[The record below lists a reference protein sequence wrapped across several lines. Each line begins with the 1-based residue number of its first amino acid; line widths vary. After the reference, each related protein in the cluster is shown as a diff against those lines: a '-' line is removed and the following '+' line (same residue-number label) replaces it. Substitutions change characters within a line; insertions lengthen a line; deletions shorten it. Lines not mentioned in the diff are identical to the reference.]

1 MAAITVWT
9 KQHESVLDTLERT
22 GRYTVK
28 RAFIEAELR
37 EDAPLVLAVYDWLV
51 ANGPDAGRRPAE
63 GAYPVWVSFRRE
75 TAMLPEPGR
84 VLLEL
89 EVEESTV
96 TRVNIAKW
104 GAMLNYAYLPADAA
118 DGRRHQRETE
128 RRGISDTEAC
138 LSRFYPELKAEIQQS
153 WHRLFDPAV
162 RLGSDEDYGNLWEI
176 RREWIRNV
184 IR

>member
-1 MAAITVWT
+1 MQFVLASKNQH
-9 KQHESVLDTLERT
+9 KQQELQQILAPY
-22 GRYTVK
+22 G
-28 RAFIEAELR
+28 IE
-37 EDAPLVLAVYDWLV
+37 LVLQSRL
-51 ANGPDAGRRPAE
+51 G
-63 GAYPVWVSFRRE
+63 
-75 TAMLPEPGR
+75 
-84 VLLEL
+84 LEL
-89 EVEESTV
+89 EVEESAI